1 MNLQPA
7 TGIFTFTWALIALP
21 LLGAFLI
28 LTFGK
33 QLKKL
38 APYLAISLSS
48 ASFILG
54 FYMFLQM
61 LARPD
66 SERGFVSSVYQ
77 WISAG
82 SLNVSF
88 GLQLDQLSIAFV
100 LLITFV
106 GTMIHIYSLGY
117 MEHDA
122 NRGRFF
128 GYLNLFVAAMLLL
141 VLADNY
147 LLLYVGWEG
156 VGLASY
162 LLIGFWQNKHS
173 AATAAK
179 KAFVVNRV
187 GDFGLSLALMTMFL
201 AFGSFSFSAVN
212 AGMENVQDWLA
223 LTIGLL
229 LLLAA
234 AGKSAQFPLQSWL
247 LDAMEGPTPVSALI
261 HAATMVTAG
270 VYLIVRSAS
279 VFNASQAAS
288 NAVIAVGAISL
299 IAGAIIAAA
308 KEDIK
313 KSLAGSTMSQIGFM
327 VLAAGLG
334 PVGYVFAILH
344 LITHGF
350 FKAVMFLGAGSVMH
364 ATNDNVNM
372 RRFGGLPKLMIF
384 TFTTFMVGY
393 LAIIGIPPF
402 AGFYSKEYILEAAF
416 SHSILVGVIALFG
429 AGLTAFYMTRMVIWT
444 FLSPARWQEGVHPHE
459 SPKSMTIPMVVLA
472 IGAATIGF
480 VLTNNHAFEHWLE
493 PVTGFSEPNA
503 PLSVTA
509 LTLLTLSIV
518 AAGVLFAIYRYRE
531 ISPDTPQNVSL
542 LTKAARA
549 DLYGDGA
556 NEALLMRPGQK
567 VTAKLLTFDERAID
581 GIFLGLAKMTWGASR
596 LLRQTGTGYV
606 RSYAAYIVGGTLL
619 LMFLLLIARL

>member
-54 FYMFLQM
+54 FVMFLQM

-187 GDFGLSLALMTMFL
+187 GDFGLSLAIMTMFL

-444 FLSPARWQEGVHPHE
+444 FLSPARWQAGVHPHE

-531 ISPDTPQNVSL
+531 ISPDTPQSVSL

-567 VTAKLLTFDERAID
+567 ITAKLLTFDERAID
-581 GIFLGLAKMTWGASR
+581 GTFLGLAKMTWGASR

>member
-1 MNLQPA
+1 
-7 TGIFTFTWALIALP
+7 
-21 LLGAFLI
+21 
-28 LTFGK
+28 
-33 QLKKL
+33 
-38 APYLAISLSS
+38 
-48 ASFILG
+48 
-54 FYMFLQM
+54 
-61 LARPD
+61 
-66 SERGFVSSVYQ
+66 
-77 WISAG
+77 
-82 SLNVSF
+82 
-88 GLQLDQLSIAFV
+88 
-100 LLITFV
+100 
-106 GTMIHIYSLGY
+106 
-117 MEHDA
+117 
-122 NRGRFF
+122 
-128 GYLNLFVAAMLLL
+128 
-141 VLADNY
+141 
-147 LLLYVGWEG
+147 
-156 VGLASY
+156 
-162 LLIGFWQNKHS
+162 
-173 AATAAK
+173 
-179 KAFVVNRV
+179 
-187 GDFGLSLALMTMFL
+187 
-201 AFGSFSFSAVN
+201 
-212 AGMENVQDWLA
+212 
-223 LTIGLL
+223 
-229 LLLAA
+229 
-234 AGKSAQFPLQSWL
+234 
-247 LDAMEGPTPVSALI
+247 MEGPTPVSALI

-444 FLSPARWQEGVHPHE
+444 FLSPARWQAGVHPHE

-531 ISPDTPQNVSL
+531 ISPDTPQSVSL

-567 VTAKLLTFDERAID
+567 ITAKLLTFDERAID
-581 GIFLGLAKMTWGASR
+581 GTFLGLAKMTWGASR

>member
-28 LTFGK
+28 LTFGN
-33 QLKKL
+33 QLKKY

-48 ASFILG
+48 ASFLLG
-54 FYMFLQM
+54 FVMFLQM

-179 KAFVVNRV
+179 KAFIVNRV
-187 GDFGLSLALMTMFL
+187 GDFGLSLAIMTMFL

-444 FLSPARWQEGVHPHE
+444 FLSPARWQAGVHPHE

-531 ISPDTPQNVSL
+531 ISPDTPQSVSL

-567 VTAKLLTFDERAID
+567 ITAKLLTFDARAID
-581 GIFLGLAKMTWGASR
+581 GTFLGLAKMTWGASR